1 MPGRP
6 FGRRLRTGRYSTTLS
21 TVSRIAA
28 SVCSAISAFSV
39 SLTVLVLAER
49 GWPTLQL
56 SR

>member
-6 FGRRLRTGRYSTTLS
+6 LGRRLRTGRYSTTFS
-21 TVSRIAA
+21 TAARMVSSAC
-28 SVCSAISAFSV
+28 SVISAFS
-39 SLTVLVLAER
+39 SSFFLAER

>member
-6 FGRRLRTGRYSTTLS
+6 FGRRLRTGRYSTTFS
-21 TVSRIAA
+21 TAARIVS
-28 SVCSAISAFSV
+28 SVFSVISAFSF
-39 SLTVLVLAER
+39 SLVLAER

>member
-6 FGRRLRTGRYSTTLS
+6 LGRRLRVGRYSTTFS
-21 TVSRIAA
+21 TAGAA
-28 SVCSAISAFSV
+28 TGAGAEVAAGA
-39 SLTVLVLAER
+39 LVLAES

>member
-6 FGRRLRTGRYSTTLS
+6 FGRRLRTGRYSTTFSTGAAAAGASAGALS
-21 TVSRIAA
+21 
-28 SVCSAISAFSV
+28 FFF
-39 SLTVLVLAER
+39 AES

>member
-6 FGRRLRTGRYSTTLS
+6 LGRRLRTGRYSTTFSTAAAGAAGASSVLS
-21 TVSRIAA
+21 SE
-28 SVCSAISAFSV
+28 SFFF
-39 SLTVLVLAER
+39 AES

>member
-6 FGRRLRTGRYSTTLS
+6 FGRRLRTGRYSTTFFS
-21 TVSRIAA
+21 TGA
-28 SVCSAISAFSV
+28 SASTLASSFF
-39 SLTVLVLAER
+39 LAES

>member
-6 FGRRLRTGRYSTTLS
+6 LGRRLRTGRYSTTFS
-21 TVSRIAA
+21 TASRMVS
-28 SVCSAISAFSV
+28 SAFAVTS
-39 SLTVLVLAER
+39 SFSFSLVLAER